1 MNILGA
7 RVPIRFSD
15 SRKCVRLKYSSLC
28 LINFM
33 YLHYNYLN
41 LPYYIT
47 DLPNSKLCYLDL
59 KCEKKKIF
67 NSTA

>member
-7 RVPIRFSD
+7 RIPIRFSE

-28 LINFM
+28 VCM
-33 YLHYNYLN
+33 YNYLN

-47 DLPNSKLCYLDL
+47 DLPNNKLCYPDL
-59 KCEKKKIF
+59 KCEKKKLF
-67 NSTA
+67 HSNG